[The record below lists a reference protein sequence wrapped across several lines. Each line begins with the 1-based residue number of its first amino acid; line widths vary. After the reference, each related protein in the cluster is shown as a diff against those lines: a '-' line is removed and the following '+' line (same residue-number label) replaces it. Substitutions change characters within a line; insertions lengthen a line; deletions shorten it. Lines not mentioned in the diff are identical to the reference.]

1 MTRIVHR
8 ADRGGLGQPIDLQDG
23 DAEHGEVEL
32 RFHAQRRGTAD
43 ERFDVGAD
51 HLLPNSRE
59 DEFGGHRQPDEIRD
73 PSTTFLLAHVC
84 GFRVAVNRANDA
96 ARLPYLLVDSAAH
109 AFEQRRDVYEVIRLN
124 GADFPRKLR
133 QVGVH
138 EDRTSAEQAG
148 ECRYPGSGEIQ
159 RRPLIDTVLACLIGS
174 GVHQNVEALG
184 GALQDVSYITR
195 SDYYA
200 FGFAGSAG
208 GVDDC
213 DQVGVGVWYL
223 FVWLG
228 HSLRQAQGRLCPS
241 SCRPCLIRSKDLL
254 EQRLRWSLR
263 P

>member
-1 MTRIVHR
+1 MLSGAEPQMSALMLVPIIFFRIVGKTSLVAIASQTKSAILPR
-8 ADRGGLGQPIDLQDG
+8 PSC
-23 DAEHGEVEL
+23 L
-32 RFHAQRRGTAD
+32 RM
-43 ERFDVGAD
+43 
-51 HLLPNSRE
+51 
-59 DEFGGHRQPDEIRD
+59 
-73 PSTTFLLAHVC
+73 
-84 GFRVAVNRANDA
+84 
-96 ARLPYLLVDSAAH
+96 Y
-109 AFEQRRDVYEVIRLN
+109 
-124 GADFPRKLR
+124 ADFPRKLR
-133 QVGVH
+133 QVGIH

-174 GVHQNVEALG
+174 GVHQSVEALG
-184 GALQDVSYITR
+184 GALQDMSYITR

-213 DQVGVGVWYL
+213 HQVGVGVWYL

-263 P
+263 PALQNPVAQRRVAATDQCRRAIFHH